1 MDFAVIAQK
10 FKELYNHRP
19 RLFRAPGRINLIG
32 EHTDY
37 NEGYVLPA
45 SIDKSVVIAIGKNN
59 SESYHFY
66 AHDLKQS
73 FKTNV
78 NSLRFTQ
85 LNWPNYL
92 MGVIDQ
98 LNKRGHLFDGFD
110 CVFGS
115 DIPIGAGLSSSAAIE
130 SGLAFGLNDLFD
142 LKESRLDL
150 VKLSQKAE
158 NEFVGVNCGIMDQF
172 ASIFGK
178 KDYVFRL
185 DCRSLD
191 YTYFPLELG
200 TIGILLI
207 DTKVKHEL
215 ASSEYNTRRKE
226 CEKGVKRIA
235 IDHPEIISLRDVP
248 LPLLQQYR
256 GKMDPEIF
264 KRCHYVVTENERVL
278 RACEDLSDKKIKDFG
293 AKMYET
299 HKGLQEDY
307 QVTCPELDFLVDQT
321 VNRDEVYGSRMMGG
335 GFGGCT
341 INLVEI
347 SGIADLKK
355 EITSTYK
362 DNFGIEP
369 TFYEVEIK
377 DGATEIL

>member
-45 SIDKSVVIAIGKNN
+45 AIDKSVVIAIGRNN
-59 SESYHFY
+59 SELYRFY
-66 AHDLKQS
+66 AYDLEQS
-73 FKTNV
+73 FETDV

-98 LNKRGHLFDGFD
+98 LNKRGHLFGGFD
-110 CVFGS
+110 CVLGS

-130 SGLAFGLNDLFD
+130 SGLAVALNDLFD

-200 TIGILLI
+200 ATGILLI
-207 DTKVKHEL
+207 DTRVKHEL

-226 CEKGVKRIA
+226 CEKGVRIIA
-235 IDHPEIISLRDVP
+235 SDHQEIKSLRDVP
-248 LPLLQQYR
+248 LPLLQKY
-256 GKMDPEIF
+256 KEKLDPEVF
-264 KRCHYVVTENERVL
+264 KRCDYVVSENERVL
-278 RACEDLSDKKIKDFG
+278 KACEDLSDKKIKDFG

-299 HKGLQEDY
+299 HRGLQKDY
-307 QVTCPELDFLVDQT
+307 QVTCPELDFLVDLT
-321 VNRDEVYGSRMMGG
+321 VNREEVYGSRMMGG

-355 EITSTYK
+355 EITSAYRDK
-362 DNFGIEP
+362 FGIEP
-369 TFYEVEIK
+369 AFYEVAIK